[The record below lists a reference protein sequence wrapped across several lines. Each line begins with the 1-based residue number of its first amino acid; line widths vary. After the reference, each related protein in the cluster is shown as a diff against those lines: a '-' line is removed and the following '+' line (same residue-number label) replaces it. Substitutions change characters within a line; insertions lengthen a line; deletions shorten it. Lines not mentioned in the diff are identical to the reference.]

1 MALSVALPKY
11 AAFLEQ
17 SMVSW
22 IAQHSAGNVMLVQEK
37 QDYANIVS
45 RVRLY
50 CLKCK
55 ASKEIEQY
63 ASFLKSDNISELKEA
78 LEWCDGHKH
87 LEPEQPKTIVAPI
100 VDLSGDR
107 KLKVLE

>member
-1 MALSVALPKY
+1 MALSVILPKH
-11 AAFLEQ
+11 AVFITQ
-17 SMVSW
+17 SVVSW
-22 IAQHSAGNVMLVQEK
+22 IAQHSAGNVMVQEK
-37 QDYANIVS
+37 QDYADMIN
-45 RVRLY
+45 RVRLH

-63 ASFLKSDNISELKEA
+63 ASFLKSDNMAGLKEE
-78 LEWCDGHKH
+78 LEWCEGHKH
-87 LEPEQPKTIVAPI
+87 LEPEQPKTIVAPV